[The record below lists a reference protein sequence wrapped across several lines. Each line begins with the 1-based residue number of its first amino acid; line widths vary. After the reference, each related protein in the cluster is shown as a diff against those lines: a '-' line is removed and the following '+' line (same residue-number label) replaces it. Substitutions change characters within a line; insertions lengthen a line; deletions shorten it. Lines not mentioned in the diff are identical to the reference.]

1 MPLLK
6 EIINTIKK
14 YRKDKKEAKARRALQ
29 IDYDSL
35 RHLVQEEINK
45 AFEERNILVSP
56 KQDTFPTFRERFM
69 AKQRGELDRVELH

>member
-1 MPLLK
+1 MPLFK

-35 RHLVQEEINK
+35 RHLVQEEITK

-56 KQDTFPTFRERFM
+56 KKDAFPTFRERFM